1 MPWRQKA
8 TRFTTTCGD
17 ADMAW
22 SAEETVRFAREELR
36 QLAEEGCEVWELERR
51 LALAEEEG
59 GPDQAKRLDALC
71 RALEQAQPQPDFPYQ
86 EPSDLDGIRARRPAG
101 PRRIAVPL
109 SDAVLDDRTLG
120 AWLGRAA
127 GCMLGKPVEGWSR
140 EKIEDLMSVCG
151 LAELDDYWPEPPAG
165 SSVSFHAGAA
175 GLLRGKIRTAA
186 RDDDMDYTIAGL
198 CILEKHGRS
207 FTPRNVADFWL
218 ERLPYHCTYTAER
231 AAYRNLVNGIQPP
244 QSATHR
250 NPYREWIGAQ
260 IRADAF
266 GYACPGRPEEA
277 AGLAF
282 SDAAVSHVK
291 NGIYGEMWVAA
302 MLAAAFVA
310 SDVEK
315 VVRTGLTEVPQSC
328 RLAEAIG
335 KVLDWRAEGCDAT
348 AALDRIMDA
357 YGHYHGVH
365 TINNAAIVARALLW
379 GERDFSRTIGLA
391 VSAGLDTD
399 CNGATAGSV
408 LGAMLGA
415 AGIPSHWT
423 EPLGD
428 RIATVVAYQW
438 DLTLSGLAARTRAV
452 QKGGS

>member
-1 MPWRQKA
+1 
-8 TRFTTTCGD
+8 
-17 ADMAW
+17 MAG
-22 SAEETVRFAREELR
+22 SVEQTIKFAEEELK
-36 QLAEEGCEVWELERR
+36 QLAEEGCEVWDLERR
-51 LALAEEEG
+51 LALIEEEAG
-59 GPDQAKRLDALC
+59 ADQARRLDALC
-71 RALEQAQPQPDFPYQ
+71 RALEQAEPQPDFPYE
-86 EPSDLDGIRARRPAG
+86 EPSELDAIRARRPDG

-109 SDAVLDDRTLG
+109 SDEALDDHTLG

-140 EKIEDLMSVCG
+140 EKIEDLMALCG
-151 LAELDDYWPEPPAG
+151 LEALDDYWPEPPAG
-165 SSVSFHAGAA
+165 SSIAFHPGAE
-175 GLLRGKIRTAA
+175 GLLRGNVRMAA

-198 CILEKHGRS
+198 CILEKHGRA

-218 ERLPYHCTYTAER
+218 ERLPYRCTYTAER
-231 AAYRNLVNGIQPP
+231 VAYRNLVNGIEPP
-244 QSATHR
+244 QSATFR

-277 AGLAF
+277 AGMAF
-282 SDAAVSHVK
+282 SDACVSHVK

-302 MLAAAFVA
+302 TLAAAFVA
-310 SDVEK
+310 GEAEK
-315 VVRTGLTEVPQSC
+315 AIRAGLTEIPENC

-335 KVLDWRAEGCDAT
+335 KVLDWHAEGCGAA
-348 AALDRIMDA
+348 AALDRIMDV
-357 YGHYHGVH
+357 YGSYHRVH

-379 GERDFSRTIGLA
+379 GEGDFSRTIGLA

-408 LGAMLGA
+408 LGALLGA
-415 AGIPSHWT
+415 GGIPSHWT

-428 RIATVVAYQW
+428 RIATIVAYQW

-452 QKGGS
+452 QQSV